1 MEHRSPLYPQGIPFT
16 SQNYLGQKAA
26 CPGPSCLGATPYWPG
41 YGLRA
46 GRLRQTGSHLAP
58 CSALPET
65 ALWPVSGG
73 HSSFC
78 QSQLMMTASFHL
90 SKGQEIQPFPLLNPH
105 RVCRTAAKTRPLC
118 LSLKQSPLGLRD
130 LAVSPLCRTGF
141 SWWA

>member
-1 MEHRSPLYPQGIPFT
+1 MEHQSPLYPQGIPFT
-16 SQNYLGQKAA
+16 SQNYLRQKAA
-26 CPGPSCLGATPYWPG
+26 RPGPSCLGATPLP
-41 YGLRA
+41 
-46 GRLRQTGSHLAP
+46 RLWSASREVTPDWITP
-58 CSALPET
+58 CTLLSTSRNSIVACF
-65 ALWPVSGG
+65 WG

-130 LAVSPLCRTGF
+130 LAVSLLCRTRF